1 MAAPCSD
8 HGAAA
13 TPHDGLRET
22 RLVQVTASG
31 CGGKGRGYEGTDT
44 AASRMRRSFGRYPSC
59 ATSWQLRQK
68 TVLT

>member
-1 MAAPCSD
+1 VAAPCSD